1 MRPTH
6 GLKPSYSAP
15 EGGWQHLPSN
25 GISYLLSARL
35 QALLRCTVPA
45 SALIHRPQGLDPRG
59 GEPKGKGK
67 EKKQL
72 KQQKKQQKTNAK
84 KWNSP
89 NDKTNEGQAQAAEDE
104 DEYNAYLDLISK
116 YSNPVLLF

>member
-67 EKKQL
+67 EKGRLDFVEEPLQDAVVDTIAPRDTRQLIIQKQ
-72 KQQKKQQKTNAK
+72 
-84 KWNSP
+84 
-89 NDKTNEGQAQAAEDE
+89 
-104 DEYNAYLDLISK
+104 
-116 YSNPVLLF
+116 